1 MGYIADPVGAPSACP
16 VLPGSNSGHAVYAAA
31 ANSSASFEAGP
42 CGSLLNV
49 VNLPPSGR
57 GGVRGL
63 LYLAGQSVHQGPILF
78 LLRRL
83 HGHNGRVAPEVLIC
97 GVPRCLTLSDHGARF
112 LGPPLLVTLG
122 APSLLTP

>member
-1 MGYIADPVGAPSACP
+1 MGYIADPVGAPSAFP
-16 VLPGSNSGHAVYAAA
+16 VLPGSYSGAAVYAAA

-42 CGSLLNV
+42 CGGLSGLLFNV
-49 VNLPPSGR
+49 VDLPPSGR

-83 HGHNGRVAPEVLIC
+83 HDHHGRVVPGVLIG
-97 GVPRCLTLSDHGARF
+97 GVPRFLTR
-112 LGPPLLVTLG
+112 
-122 APSLLTP
+122 